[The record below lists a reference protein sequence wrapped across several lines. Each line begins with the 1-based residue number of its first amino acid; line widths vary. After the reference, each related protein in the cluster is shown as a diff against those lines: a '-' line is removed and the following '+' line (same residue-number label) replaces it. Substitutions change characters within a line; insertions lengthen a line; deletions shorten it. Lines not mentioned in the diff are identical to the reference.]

1 VVSFV
6 GKQAFYMLRNGRM
19 KNMKK
24 QKIISKIS
32 QILKKYGT
40 QRTALFGSAAR
51 GELTKKSDID
61 ILIDI
66 KKYRPF

>member
-1 VVSFV
+1 
-6 GKQAFYMLRNGRM
+6 
-19 KNMKK
+19 MKK